1 MCFIILFAIWM
12 MGGRAANSIYSMWI
26 SLAQRKQ
33 STIPTNDLILL
44 PLKVDGLLTEQHS
57 MYKFWET
64 YEDNILTDIARYFSI
79 YRGINH
85 TKKHT
90 VCVYHTAN
98 LSTYWATK
106 RVDDSSWI
114 TRSLSLNPLRDL
126 FATLVVVAV
135 VVVMV
140 PPQSTE
146 HRPNIG
152 PVSQNLD
159 NNTNTHQWNY
169 KAKPEAKSFCQ
180 KQRMNNELPPETYCD
195 WKAIFNPPLLF
206 QLPTP
211 YPYPPPQKKVIQQHQ
226 TWSVFVHIFVSVDK
240 TRVKSVLVSFPS
252 PEMKMEPSNGREV
265 EESYWWWRHQAL
277 YWNLT
282 KMTDT
287 K

>member
-211 YPYPPPQKKVIQQHQ
+211 YPYPPQKKKLSNNIRLE
-226 TWSVFVHIFVSVDK
+226 VFLFTFLSQL
-240 TRVKSVLVSFPS
+240 TRQGLKVFLFLFLPLRWK
-252 PEMKMEPSNGREV
+252 
-265 EESYWWWRHQAL
+265 
-277 YWNLT
+277 WNLQMEG
-282 KMTDT
+282 KWRNHTDDDGIRPCT
-287 K
+287 EI